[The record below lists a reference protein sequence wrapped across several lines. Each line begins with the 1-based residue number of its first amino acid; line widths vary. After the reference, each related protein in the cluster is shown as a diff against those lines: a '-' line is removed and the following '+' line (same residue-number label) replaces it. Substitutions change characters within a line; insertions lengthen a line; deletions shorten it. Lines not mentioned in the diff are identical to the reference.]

1 MFARHDLIWLKPA
14 AWDALCTA
22 QAATLAALQR
32 WRDADWPLIVRRRE
46 PDTPDDIIC
55 AGIAVPPDADGTK
68 LRIPLLIPASHIA
81 HHRAPLALHEVL
93 PALPERWH
101 AAFDAFAEDA
111 AAYDMR
117 VYGSL
122 ALQALTGQ
130 PYLRDGSDI
139 DIQFRPSSIQQ
150 LDEGSR
156 LLASH
161 LANLPLD
168 GEIAFPNG
176 RAVAWKEWHAAREN
190 TARVLVKATGSVH
203 LATTDSLRAALE
215 NA

>member
-1 MFARHDLIWLKPA
+1 MIGVDAIVSRRSMNDRIALGLKFEIDGVAYTVPV
-14 AWDALCTA
+14 TA
-22 QAATLAALQR
+22 SLVGTDIGVANLA
-32 WRDADWPLIVRRRE
+32 
-46 PDTPDDIIC
+46 
-55 AGIAVPPDADGTK
+55 
-68 LRIPLLIPASHIA
+68 
-81 HHRAPLALHEVL
+81 
-93 PALPERWH
+93 
-101 AAFDAFAEDA
+101 
-111 AAYDMR
+111 
-117 VYGSL
+117 